1 MSSVTI
7 VEENSNKQI
16 QIKSSLSRSSV
27 CLFCEYMFI
36 YSNQTVCLAKMFA
49 MMLHSPL
56 EETDSHYFTVYNIYK
71 DFIICGS
78 EGKEIK
84 EHENKTDTS
93 MYFLSVTINYS
104 SLANIFLVQ

>member
-1 MSSVTI
+1 
-7 VEENSNKQI
+7 
-16 QIKSSLSRSSV
+16 
-27 CLFCEYMFI
+27 MF
-36 YSNQTVCLAKMFA
+36 T

-56 EETDSHYFTVYNIYK
+56 EETDSYSFTIYNIYK

-93 MYFLSVTINYS
+93 IHFLGITINYS
-104 SLANIFLVQ
+104 SLATFFLSNAHGQTTYI

>member
-1 MSSVTI
+1 
-7 VEENSNKQI
+7 
-16 QIKSSLSRSSV
+16 
-27 CLFCEYMFI
+27 
-36 YSNQTVCLAKMFA
+36 

-56 EETDSHYFTVYNIYK
+56 EETDSYYFTVYNIYK

-104 SLANIFLVQ
+104 SLANIFLVQWPWANNIYLIGEPLLLEIHVSR

>member
-1 MSSVTI
+1 
-7 VEENSNKQI
+7 
-16 QIKSSLSRSSV
+16 
-27 CLFCEYMFI
+27 
-36 YSNQTVCLAKMFA
+36 MFA

-56 EETDSHYFTVYNIYK
+56 EETDSYNFTIYNIYK

-93 MYFLSVTINYS
+93 IYFLDVTINYS
-104 SLANIFLVQ
+104 SLATFLLSNAPGQTTYI